1 MGGNIFNLADA
12 RERVWLSELRE
23 LLLSLDDDGFL
34 ETWKN
39 ALRSGDTSEAE
50 REAFANVAIERDRRR
65 MARTMR
71 EAIEATA
78 DLPRYHVI
86 ALSRYHKHVS
96 TH

>member
-23 LLLSLDDDGFL
+23 LLLSLDDDAFL
-34 ETWKN
+34 ETWKD

-50 REAFANVAIERDRRR
+50 RQTFANIAMERGRRR
-65 MARTMR
+65 TARAMQ

-86 ALSRYHKHVS
+86 ALSRYHEHVS